1 MSGMQMLAK
10 LRDAKAML
18 QSAARDG
25 LRSGINTEF
34 EALVRSIG
42 ECKSKQE
49 EDRIMAG
56 EIELLKARF
65 SAPGLDKSRAREY
78 MVRAIY
84 VEMLGHDVSWAQVK
98 AMQFASESNIQS
110 KKVTLAWAPCAWLHG
125 AWFACVRCSLDPHT
139 GHARRPP
146 TSPCLSS
153 WTTTASSCCCS
164 STRCCRI

>member
-1 MSGMQMLAK
+1 MQMMEK

-18 QSAARDG
+18 QSAAREG
-25 LRSGINTEF
+25 LRSGMNTEF

-110 KKVTLAWAPCAWLHG
+110 KKVTG
-125 AWFACVRCSLDPHT
+125 
-139 GHARRPP
+139 G
-146 TSPCLSS
+146 
-153 WTTTASSCCCS
+153 
-164 STRCCRI
+164 